1 MRAISRTVIVLSI
14 VSFFTDVATEML
26 YPVMPI
32 YLSSIGFSIIF
43 IGILEGFAEAIAGLS
58 KGYFGKM
65 SDVYGTRLPFVRIG
79 YAFSAISKPM
89 LGMFVYPLW
98 VFFARTLDRFG
109 KGIRTG
115 ARDAILS
122 DNATPETKG
131 QVYGFH
137 RTIDTMGAV
146 AGPAL
151 ALVYLNFFPG
161 QYKALFFIAF
171 VPGVLALLST
181 YLIKDRAVVKEN
193 HGKVKIMDFI
203 SYWRKGPQ
211 VYRQLLYG
219 LLLFYLFNSS
229 DMFLLLKVK
238 ESGMS
243 DQFVI
248 GMYIFYNFIYA
259 LLSLPLGLL
268 ADKLG
273 LKRVYL
279 MGLIMFAVVYI
290 GMAFASQAW
299 TFIAIFILYG
309 AFSAATEGISKAWIS
324 NISAKEDTATAIGTF
339 AGLQSICSLLAST
352 IGGIVWYNWGPLA
365 AFSLTGIISLI
376 VFAYIAIKVPYE
388 NKENSIQD

>member
-1 MRAISRTVIVLSI
+1 MRAISKTVIVLSI

-26 YPVMPI
+26 YPVMPV
-32 YLSSIGFSIIF
+32 YLSSIGFSVIF
-43 IGILEGFAEAIAGLS
+43 IGVLEGVAEAIAGLS

-65 SDVYGTRLPFVRIG
+65 SDVYGTRLPFVRVG
-79 YAFSAISKPM
+79 YALSAISKPI
-89 LGMFVYPLW
+89 LGYFATPVW
-98 VFFARTLDRFG
+98 VFLARTLDRFG

-122 DNATPETKG
+122 DQATPETKG

-137 RTIDTMGAV
+137 RTVDTMGAV

-151 ALVYLNFFPG
+151 ALLYLHFFPG
-161 QYKALFFIAF
+161 NYKTLFYIAF
-171 VPGVLALLST
+171 IPGVLALVST
-181 YLIKDRAVVKEN
+181 YLIKDTAVVKAN
-193 HGKVKIMDFI
+193 HGKVKLIDFI
-203 SYWRKGPQ
+203 SYWKKGPKA
-211 VYRQLLYG
+211 YRQLLYG

-248 GMYIFYNFIYA
+248 GMYIFYNFVYA

-273 LKRVYL
+273 LKRIYL
-279 MGLIMFAVVYI
+279 LGLLVFAVVYLS
-290 GMAFASQAW
+290 MAFAENPWAYM
-299 TFIAIFILYG
+299 AIFLLYG

-324 NISAKEDTATAIGTF
+324 NICAKEDTATAIGTF

-365 AFSLTGIISLI
+365 AFTLTGIISLI
-376 VFAYIAIKVPYE
+376 VFAYIALKVPYE
-388 NKENSIQD
+388 ENKLNT